1 MKRELE
7 TRLRQALASA
17 PEPQMITALSRALS
31 DLLEARSAL
40 AAAEAR
46 ALAVLDDPG
55 ALAPST
61 VDGPDLTFPT
71 ARMTCHEAMRAVLQ
85 EEGGPLS
92 AKQIADEIN
101 RRRLYVMRDGRD
113 LHHSQVHARANNYKS
128 LFARTPD
135 GRIALRRDH
144 SAPHGSNK

>member
-31 DLLEARSAL
+31 DLLEAKTAL
-40 AAAEAR
+40 ADAKAR
-46 ALAVLDDPG
+46 ALAVLDDPD
-55 ALAPST
+55 ALAPTRVSGLDLPSGT
-61 VDGPDLTFPT
+61 VT
-71 ARMTCHEAMRAVLQ
+71 MTCHEAMRDVLRRA
-85 EEGGPLS
+85 GGPLS

-144 SAPHGSNK
+144 SDPHGSNK